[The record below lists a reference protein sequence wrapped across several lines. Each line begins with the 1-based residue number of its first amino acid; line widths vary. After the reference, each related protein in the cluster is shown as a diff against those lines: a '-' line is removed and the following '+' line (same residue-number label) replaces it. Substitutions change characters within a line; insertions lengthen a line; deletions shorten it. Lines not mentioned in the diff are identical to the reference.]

1 MDTSDLI
8 NALAADVGRPRTPLP
23 LAWWRTMGAA
33 IALAAVVF
41 HVTVQPRPDFVAAVG
56 TVRVLFK
63 FVLMLTLGGSAFGA
77 LRTLSRPEGSWRK
90 TLPLFFVTPTLLI
103 TAVILELVSVP
114 REVWLERAMG
124 KSNIYCTILIMV
136 IGIGPLSFLLLALRH
151 GAPAS
156 PRIAGAVAGLLA
168 GGIAATI
175 YALHCTDDSPLFVA
189 IWYGMAVAGL
199 AALGSAAAARLAR
212 W

>member
-103 TAVILELVSVP
+103 TAVILELGRVDELTQVK
-114 REVWLERAMG
+114 V
-124 KSNIYCTILIMV
+124 
-136 IGIGPLSFLLLALRH
+136 
-151 GAPAS
+151 
-156 PRIAGAVAGLLA
+156 
-168 GGIAATI
+168 
-175 YALHCTDDSPLFVA
+175 
-189 IWYGMAVAGL
+189 
-199 AALGSAAAARLAR
+199 
-212 W
+212 